1 MDDGRRRGTRKKK
14 PRKEKARVIE
24 GRELTEKRKSVSDR
38 LFVLEIDLN
47 LDESLDEPKIYALE
61 LLSAKVKRQI
71 SSKNHLYL
79 SSKVIARIFPPIKAR
94 KSPPLDHHRAV
105 ECGKHKAARI

>member
-1 MDDGRRRGTRKKK
+1 MTREEEEQEKNEPRREKERVNESRK
-14 PRKEKARVIE
+14 
-24 GRELTEKRKSVSDR
+24 LTERRKGSSDR

-47 LDESLDEPKIYALE
+47 LDESLDEPRIYALE

-79 SSKVIARIFPPIKAR
+79 PSKVTARIFPPIKAR
-94 KSPPLDHHRAV
+94 KSPPLDLHHAV
-105 ECGKHKAARI
+105 ERGKHKAARI